1 MEETIQAQ
9 EHDDSPQHYH
19 HQKEECEEEES
30 SLVQQQSRRPSLS
43 SLQIPTRSMESTL
56 SNFTSIDTPQVPS
69 PSSTRSGLP
78 PRPSSV
84 KFKSSMR
91 NLLPQRSF
99 RGKNLSQDGEKTV
112 LIIPE
117 TPPSDRPSTSFSRT
131 FSLNKVFFSSST
143 KSPHSLPVTPVSNS
157 SIKSANERNLDDH
170 SEFSKP
176 ESQHHM
182 RRSFSVPV
190 NIKARSLRRTDSTGG
205 LIRVISVTPR
215 PVTVVGASPSE
226 SRETE
231 IASDRA
237 GEDIP
242 EEEAVCRIC
251 LVELG
256 EGGEVLKM
264 ECSCKGEL
272 ALAHQECAVKWFSI
286 KGNKICDVCKQ
297 DVQNLP
303 VALLKIQNPRTVV
316 IRQPPAVAQ
325 QREVTRYRIWQDVPV
340 LVMVSMLAYFC
351 FLEQLLVSDL
361 GPRALALSLPFSC
374 ILGLVSSLI
383 TSTMAVS
390 KSYMWA
396 YATFQYAIVILFA
409 HIFYTL
415 LNVNPILSVLLS
427 SFTGFGIAIS
437 TNSLIVEYL
446 RWRSSR
452 NPNFSHQHFN
462 GGAQPP
468 QQQQQPHQNQQE
480 QQVLRQQQQ
489 NRQQQSIE
497 NLPVGPTDDARLH
510 EMRI

>member
-1 MEETIQAQ
+1 
-9 EHDDSPQHYH
+9 
-19 HQKEECEEEES
+19 
-30 SLVQQQSRRPSLS
+30 
-43 SLQIPTRSMESTL
+43 MESTL

-325 QREVTRYRIWQDVPV
+325 QREVTRYRQVRWTV
-340 LVMVSMLAYFC
+340 
-351 FLEQLLVSDL
+351 
-361 GPRALALSLPFSC
+361 
-374 ILGLVSSLI
+374 
-383 TSTMAVS
+383 
-390 KSYMWA
+390 
-396 YATFQYAIVILFA
+396 
-409 HIFYTL
+409 
-415 LNVNPILSVLLS
+415 
-427 SFTGFGIAIS
+427 GF
-437 TNSLIVEYL
+437 N
-446 RWRSSR
+446 
-452 NPNFSHQHFN
+452 
-462 GGAQPP
+462 
-468 QQQQQPHQNQQE
+468 
-480 QQVLRQQQQ
+480 
-489 NRQQQSIE
+489 
-497 NLPVGPTDDARLH
+497 
-510 EMRI
+510 

>member
-1 MEETIQAQ
+1 
-9 EHDDSPQHYH
+9 
-19 HQKEECEEEES
+19 
-30 SLVQQQSRRPSLS
+30 
-43 SLQIPTRSMESTL
+43 MESTL

-170 SEFSKP
+170 SEFSVNWSKHNARIFEDLLRRALYRMKSKP

-325 QREVTRYRIWQDVPV
+325 QREVTRYRQEGKGF
-340 LVMVSMLAYFC
+340 LSMKGKGKGY
-351 FLEQLLVSDL
+351 
-361 GPRALALSLPFSC
+361 
-374 ILGLVSSLI
+374 
-383 TSTMAVS
+383 
-390 KSYMWA
+390 KS
-396 YATFQYAIVILFA
+396 
-409 HIFYTL
+409 
-415 LNVNPILSVLLS
+415 
-427 SFTGFGIAIS
+427 
-437 TNSLIVEYL
+437 
-446 RWRSSR
+446 
-452 NPNFSHQHFN
+452 
-462 GGAQPP
+462 
-468 QQQQQPHQNQQE
+468 QQPLKN
-480 QQVLRQQQQ
+480 
-489 NRQQQSIE
+489 S
-497 NLPVGPTDDARLH
+497 DWCASYFSY
-510 EMRI
+510 